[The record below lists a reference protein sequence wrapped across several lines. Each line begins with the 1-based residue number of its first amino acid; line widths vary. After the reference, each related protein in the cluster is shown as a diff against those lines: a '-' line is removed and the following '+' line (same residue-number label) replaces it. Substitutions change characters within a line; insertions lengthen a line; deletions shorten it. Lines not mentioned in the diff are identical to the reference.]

1 MAQIMAENL
10 NLRYFYEE
18 KMFQHPLVFKTY
30 YKFMI
35 QLKIWPNAHEMNEQY
50 STYAECFVLF

>member
-1 MAQIMAENL
+1 MASIMAENL

-30 YKFMI
+30 YKSMI
-35 QLKIWPNAHEMNEQY
+35 YLKIWPNAHEMNE
-50 STYAECFVLF
+50 